1 MLMRRCFM
9 FWVVM
14 TVVGTGI
21 AAGQEYPNKPIRF
34 IIPYPPGGATTHTGR
49 LIGQQ
54 LSEAWGQNVV
64 IDNRGGGATIVGTAI
79 AAQTPPDGYT
89 LLLTNFG
96 WAVTPSL
103 HEKLSYDVVR
113 DFSPVGRIAK
123 GSLVLLVNTSSM
135 VKSVKELIAAARAK
149 PGGFNY
155 GSSGGGSSS
164 NLGALL
170 FQSMTGVR
178 MTAITYRG
186 GGPMLIALLGKELD
200 LIFVSISAGMPLIR
214 DGRLR
219 ALGVSSDTR
228 SEALPDVPTIA
239 EAGVPGYELDSWYG
253 VAVPKG
259 TPQSIIAK
267 INRQI
272 VRAIESAPV
281 RKNLIAQGLEPASS
295 SPEEFSSYV
304 SREVARWDKL
314 IRENQIRH

>member
-9 FWVVM
+9 FLVVM
-14 TVVGTGI
+14 MVVGTGI
-21 AAGQEYPNKPIRF
+21 AVGQEYPNKPIRF

-113 DFSPVGRIAK
+113 DFSPVSMIAK
-123 GSLVLLVNTSSM
+123 GSLVLLVNISST

-149 PGGFNY
+149 PGGLNY

-170 FQSMTGVR
+170 FQSMTGVH

-228 SEALPDVPTIA
+228 SVALPDVPTIA
-239 EAGVPGYELDSWYG
+239 EAGVPRYELDSWYG

-295 SPEEFSSYV
+295 SPEEFSKYV
-304 SREVARWDKL
+304 AREVARWDKL
-314 IRENQIRH
+314 IRENKIRH